1 MKVDL
6 VIVGAGLAGLVAGME
21 ARSRQ
26 ATALVLDKLPPP
38 EEWNA
43 VTQLPGGVGND
54 TFRAGGGGL
63 ARFSAKILAEHLEH
77 GLEEILAG
85 HDPVEILLR
94 RHKKLGWD
102 AVDTDLLRR
111 YFGHIFTDCCWL
123 RDELGLPYNGRSVQ
137 GRGIQLFRFLY
148 QAARSRGVEMM
159 FNSKAE
165 RLLVDEAGRIYGVR
179 ATRDGESFD
188 IEGSAVILATG
199 GFQGD
204 REMLAKHV
212 DPNIAHRIQTVGSP
226 DNTGD
231 GHLMAQALGAQL
243 RHLGVCHVRTT
254 DIFFGQGPS
263 RHMLHIYRMG
273 VYFNDR
279 FERFVDEGAAD
290 SDTIANAIARQPGN
304 QAGLVFDEKARVKY
318 PREYEGYP
326 RRDQVIKVAGSIE
339 KLATKMQVSPESL
352 TGLIEAF
359 NASVQDGKASGPNLP
374 KTSSAYKI
382 DTPPFYGF
390 YPVRPA
396 LNHTLGGLVVNADC
410 QVLNAEGTP
419 IAGLYAAGTVMNWAF
434 GKAYEVNGVTSY
446 LGSYH
451 AGASSG
457 AGIALVFGR
466 LAGKHAA
473 EASKVRSVGASSE
486 LRK

>member
-1 MKVDL
+1 MKADL
-6 VIVGAGLAGLVAGME
+6 VIVGAGLAGLVAGIE

-43 VTQLPGGVGND
+43 MTQIPGGIGND
-54 TFRAGGGGL
+54 TFRSGGGGL
-63 ARFSAKILAEHLEH
+63 ARFSVEILVEHLGDGPPE
-77 GLEEILAG
+77 LLAG
-85 HDPVEILLR
+85 DDPIEILLR
-94 RHKKLGWD
+94 RHRNWGWE
-102 AVDTDLLRR
+102 AVDTDLLRTYLSR
-111 YFGHIFTDCCWL
+111 IFADCCWL
-123 RDELGLPYNGRSVQ
+123 RDELGLPYDGRSVK
-137 GRGIQLFRFLY
+137 GKGIGLYRFLY
-148 QAARSRGVEMM
+148 QAARARGVEMM
-159 FNSKAE
+159 FSTRAE
-165 RLLVDEAGRIYGVR
+165 RLLINDAGRVYGVR
-179 ATRDGESFD
+179 ASRGGESFD
-188 IEGSAVILATG
+188 LEGSAVILATG
-199 GFQGD
+199 GFQGN

-226 DNTGD
+226 ENTGD
-231 GHLMAQALGAQL
+231 GHLMAQTLSAQL

-263 RHMLHIYRMG
+263 RHMLHIYPMG
-273 VYFNDR
+273 VYFNER

-304 QAGLVFDEKARVKY
+304 QAGLVFDEKARAKY

-339 KLATKMQVSPESL
+339 ELAVKMHVSPGGL
-352 TGLIEAF
+352 TRLIEAF
-359 NASVQDGKASGPNLP
+359 NASVKDGKASGPNLP
-374 KTSSAYKI
+374 KTASAYKI

-396 LNHTLGGLVVNADC
+396 LNHTLGGLMVNENS
-410 QVLNAEGTP
+410 QVLKAEGTP
-419 IAGLYAAGTVMNWAF
+419 IPGLYGAGTVMNWAY
-434 GKAYEVNGVTSY
+434 GKAHEVDGVTTY
-446 LGSYH
+446 QGSYH

-473 EASKVRSVGASSE
+473 EATRSVGASSE